1 MTKKNVSVSED
12 IFIAGAGGQGILLLG
27 KIIAQ
32 SAVEEDKFVTYYPTY
47 GAEIRGGTANCSV
60 RISDAEI
67 SSPVVTKPT
76 TLIIMNQQS
85 LEKFIGKV
93 QKNSY
98 LVLNSSLVNPADVK
112 TSLQDKNNQK
122 VILIPASEIAQKLG
136 DARCAN
142 IVMLGAYVKLKKIIS
157 PESAVSAIKKAFEN
171 KPELIELNL
180 KAFIAV
186 HKTTE

>member
-67 SSPVVTKPT
+67 NSPVVTRPT
-76 TLIIMNQQS
+76 TFIIMNQQS
-85 LEKFIGKV
+85 LTKFIGKV
-93 QKNSY
+93 QKDSY
-98 LVLNSSLVNPADVK
+98 LILNSLGTEVIKEVPANHCI
-112 TSLQDKNNQK
+112 S
-122 VILIPASEIAQKLG
+122 IPASEIAQKLG
-136 DARCAN
+136 DVRCAN

-157 PESAVSAIKKAFEN
+157 PESAVGAIKKAFEN

-180 KAFIAV
+180 KAFREV
-186 HKTTE
+186 K